1 MGEKELKTEQAVIN
15 RFQELRNELSVL
27 SGRANELASESRE
40 HDLVLKA
47 LEPMDGDRKCYRVV
61 CCTADL
67 PDLCTPIRHFQCLE
81 CTRRCGEDS
90 RTDSLR
96 CMQISYHLL
105 SQVGEILVERTV
117 AEVKPAVKGNK
128 KQLDAVS
135 MRCTSKAQDAANAGP
150 AEPPPKCSHQR
161 QCCCCS
167 GC

>member
-61 CCTADL
+61 
-67 PDLCTPIRHFQCLE
+67 
-81 CTRRCGEDS
+81 
-90 RTDSLR
+90 
-96 CMQISYHLL
+96 
-105 SQVGEILVERTV
+105 GEILVERTV

-128 KQLDAVS
+128 KQLDAVVERLVKQLETKKKELS
-135 MRCTSKAQDAANAGP
+135 DFQEKYKIRIKGEGEDEQPMQQKEKSTSSQGILA
-150 AEPPPKCSHQR
+150 
-161 QCCCCS
+161 
-167 GC
+167 